1 MRLPRNYH
9 DSKSPLNGFYKKF
22 SHFDAKCEIFF
33 RKAIIQKELAR
44 ARTKVSP
51 FSEGSFSVLFLLYLP
66 KKFGRLILLRIMEG
80 FIYILLWLV
89 TGVIFGVMSIVSW
102 AVTTVE
108 NEYKNRSKR

>member
-1 MRLPRNYH
+1 MRLSPMSEYGH
-9 DSKSPLNGFYKKF
+9 STLSPLFF
-22 SHFDAKCEIFF
+22 TIF
-33 RKAIIQKELAR
+33 
-44 ARTKVSP
+44 T
-51 FSEGSFSVLFLLYLP
+51 EGIWKTNTVE
-66 KKFGRLILLRIMEG
+66 IMEG

>member
-1 MRLPRNYH
+1 MRLRHGSEYGH
-9 DSKSPLNGFYKKF
+9 STLSPLFF
-22 SHFDAKCEIFF
+22 TIFTEEIW
-33 RKAIIQKELAR
+33 KTNTVE
-44 ARTKVSP
+44 
-51 FSEGSFSVLFLLYLP
+51 
-66 KKFGRLILLRIMEG
+66 IMEG

>member
-1 MRLPRNYH
+1 MTNTVE
-9 DSKSPLNGFYKKF
+9 S
-22 SHFDAKCEIFF
+22 
-33 RKAIIQKELAR
+33 
-44 ARTKVSP
+44 
-51 FSEGSFSVLFLLYLP
+51 
-66 KKFGRLILLRIMEG
+66 MEG